1 MTFPRTNV
9 RLGDRHGSAGPDDYA
24 LFVREY
30 RFANGHNVLYEVH
43 GCLQEVAW
51 FAKVLRHHYP
61 NVITGAVKREG
72 IGWFS
77 FKASRPLAGGQQDVA
92 V

>member
-24 LFVREY
+24 LFVKEY

-43 GCLQEVAW
+43 TL
-51 FAKVLRHHYP
+51 
-61 NVITGAVKREG
+61 
-72 IGWFS
+72 
-77 FKASRPLAGGQQDVA
+77 
-92 V
+92 